1 MNALTDA
8 VKGTHCAYA
17 LRLQGD
23 ANAPEY
29 YYVGSTSD
37 IQTRIAQHTGSIP
50 GGAKW
55 TALHPPVAIESVVPC
70 QSAFQAACVECG
82 LWGLHAGKCKDYDRV
97 RGGKFNMLE
106 PLRYAPTGWKTR
118 PQTDHERA
126 GGSGDDF
133 PLGQRAPQAPSAA

>member
-29 YYVGSTSD
+29 FYVGSTSD
-37 IQTRIAQHTGSIP
+37 IQTRIAQHTGAIP

-55 TALHPPVAIESVVPC
+55 TALHPPVSVLDVVPC
-70 QSAFQAACVECG
+70 ATAFQAACVECA
-82 LWGLHAGKCKDYDRV
+82 LWGLYAGKCKD
-97 RGGKFNMLE
+97 G
-106 PLRYAPTGWKTR
+106 LRP
-118 PQTDHERA
+118 RA
-126 GGSGDDF
+126 WSEI
-133 PLGQRAPQAPSAA
+133 LHARTLTVSTNRMEE